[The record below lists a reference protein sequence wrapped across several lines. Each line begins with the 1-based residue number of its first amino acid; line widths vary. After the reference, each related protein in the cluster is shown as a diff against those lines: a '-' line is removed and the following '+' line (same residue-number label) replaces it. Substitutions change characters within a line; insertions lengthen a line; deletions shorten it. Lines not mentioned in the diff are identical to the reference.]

1 MKWLQKEGTSEYHVP
16 LLLLLAVGII
26 EFLFI
31 TLERQFS
38 GIGYYLA
45 ETYVI
50 VPCLLLL
57 GYAMREKKSVFARRR
72 LLLATAAASWFV
84 IVQCIHKLSGMEN
97 HPMATVFLV
106 YLMAFPFAALAE
118 DRKNAGL
125 RLIGGVFVAASLVL
139 VFYTVLLLLNRVPSG
154 MEGILFW
161 DGARLNPLWHPNIAA
176 SYFMIGIGFSLVF
189 CCLARKPWTKA
200 LLVFLIILQVLA
212 MALTN
217 CRTTLLLTG
226 ALLGGTVFFLIF
238 RGNWK
243 GFLLGLLAA
252 AVLLVGT
259 FKLSGKLFQWNN
271 DRLLAELT
279 AAQEVSAPAAQE
291 SVPEMTEI
299 SETELP
305 KAEIPVAELPV
316 VEEIII
322 MEDTGVIIGDNEQR
336 SLSEDLRSFNGR
348 TQIWEAALKAV
359 RNSKPIMLWGTE
371 YSGTMISIY
380 HWFDVV
386 HAHNSWME
394 TLMRM
399 GIPGLLMA
407 LVFTVLSVFSA
418 AKLLLSSQT
427 VLWKKIV
434 AMLAMCVMATGF
446 LEPYL
451 FITNVYYHV
460 TDFVFFFLTGY
471 LDFWSNRKEKT
482 K

>member
-1 MKWLQKEGTSEYHVP
+1 
-16 LLLLLAVGII
+16 
-26 EFLFI
+26 
-31 TLERQFS
+31 
-38 GIGYYLA
+38 
-45 ETYVI
+45 
-50 VPCLLLL
+50 
-57 GYAMREKKSVFARRR
+57 
-72 LLLATAAASWFV
+72 
-84 IVQCIHKLSGMEN
+84 
-97 HPMATVFLV
+97 MATVFLV

-471 LDFWSNRKEKT
+471 LDFWSNRKEKAE
-482 K
+482 